1 MGKVNTAVIFEKL
14 PVLKIVF
21 DTNVVISATL
31 FRSSHLSPLRAAWQE
46 KRLTP
51 IVCAETNAELMR
63 VLAYKKF
70 KLTEVGI
77 AHVLALYLPYAQSHK
92 INANSQSTFALPI
105 CRDVRDQ
112 IFLELAK
119 SANADFLVSGDDD
132 LLSLA
137 EDPAIHQQCFRIL
150 TPAALMTHQKIKC

>member
-1 MGKVNTAVIFEKL
+1 VGTVNAAVNIGKVI
-14 PVLKIVF
+14 VLKVVF

-31 FRSSHLSPLRAAWQE
+31 FRNSHLSPLRAAWQE
-46 KRLTP
+46 ERLTP
-51 IVCAETNAELMR
+51 TVCAETNAELMR

-92 INANSQSTFALPI
+92 INANIQSTLALPI

-137 EDPAIHQQCFRIL
+137 EDSAIQLQRFRIL
-150 TPAALMTHQKIKC
+150 TPAALMQKLVE

>member
-1 MGKVNTAVIFEKL
+1 MGTVNAAVIFGKL
-14 PVLKIVF
+14 SVLKIVF

-31 FRSSHLSPLRAAWQE
+31 FRSSHLSPMRAAWQE
-46 KRLTP
+46 ERLTP
-51 IVCAETNAELMR
+51 IVCAETNAELVR

-92 INANSQSTFALPI
+92 INTKSQSTLALPI

-119 SANADFLVSGDDD
+119 SANADFLVSGDED

-137 EDPAIHQQCFRIL
+137 GDPAILLQRFRIL
-150 TPAALMTHQKIKC
+150 TPTALLQKLVG